1 MQSSDQSKFNP
12 EATEE
17 FIGADPNASTTAS
30 EERAREATNELMDEL
45 AELAGSI
52 TNLGKSWWNSDQR
65 KQIEHDLRSG
75 IDSLGA
81 SLESSVHQV
90 ASSTEAKEVQAK
102 AGEVGEKVSSS
113 KFVTELATA
122 LKTGLQSLSQQL
134 DKVAKDIET
143 KSAAEHKAEEET
155 PADPGMH
162 DIPIDPR

>member
-81 SLESSVHQV
+81 SLRA
-90 ASSTEAKEVQAK
+90 ASIRLPPRRRPRKCRRK
-102 AGEVGEKVSSS
+102 PVSYTHLC
-113 KFVTELATA
+113 V
-122 LKTGLQSLSQQL
+122 
-134 DKVAKDIET
+134 
-143 KSAAEHKAEEET
+143 
-155 PADPGMH
+155 
-162 DIPIDPR
+162 